1 MSKRLDETLNAPGY
15 DGLIIGNEP
24 VADVVTVTLAAGN
37 GTVARGTVVTGE
49 AGGELK
55 PVSEAL
61 ESEKAVYIVT
71 DDTDTTATVITTAYR
86 TGKFARNKLITNG
99 SYELSAADEEI
110 LRKSGILLDTALEL

>member
-24 VADVVTVTLAAGN
+24 VADVVTVQLAAGN
-37 GTVARGTVVTGE
+37 GIVVRGTVVTGA

-61 ESEKAVYIVT
+61 TADNATYIIT
-71 DDTDTTATVITTAYR
+71 DDVDTTAATTATAYR
-86 TGKFARNKLITNG
+86 TGKFAENRLITDG
-99 SYELSAADEEI
+99 SYKLTAADKEI
-110 LRKSGILLDTALEL
+110 LRKSGILLDTAIEA